1 MNRSIAT
8 MENKRKKKKNRIEL
22 LLLLMLMNA
31 RRSVVT
37 NLESG
42 ATQVFRFGGHKSRF
56 ELMQIKTF
64 LNS

>member
-1 MNRSIAT
+1 
-8 MENKRKKKKNRIEL
+8 L